1 MHTFIGEIAE
11 IFQENGERK
20 AKIKVGK
27 ALVKASIELLP
38 EAKVGDKILLCAG
51 VALGKI
57 SPEEENVP
65 RSSG

>member
-27 ALVKASIELLP
+27 AFVKANIELLP
-38 EAKVGDKILLCAG
+38 EAKVGDKIILCAG
-51 VALGKI
+51 IALGKVNT
-57 SPEEENVP
+57 EEENVP